1 MGRYL
6 KSNFETGANLKPV
19 FLKCALS
26 AYVIFTWM
34 ECKCV
39 DVLCVQK
46 HTANAIFKCIELIC
60 ISLKVTYCPKM
71 NSSHYINRI
80 SRKKTF
86 VVENNM
92 SVPLYGWKISQ
103 IANFNYSS
111 IIQSMARKQ
120 RRTAFMSISFS
131 IFTYTQICIPVYHN
145 SRKWSLRLMLSV
157 WCLLWLLPLAMCS
170 LKG

>member
-6 KSNFETGANLKPV
+6 KSNFETAANLKPV

-60 ISLKVTYCPKM
+60 ISLKVTYCPK
-71 NSSHYINRI
+71 NEQL
-80 SRKKTF
+80 T
-86 VVENNM
+86 
-92 SVPLYGWKISQ
+92 LYQQNFAQKDLYSWK
-103 IANFNYSS
+103 
-111 IIQSMARKQ
+111 
-120 RRTAFMSISFS
+120 
-131 IFTYTQICIPVYHN
+131 
-145 SRKWSLRLMLSV
+145 
-157 WCLLWLLPLAMCS
+157 
-170 LKG
+170 